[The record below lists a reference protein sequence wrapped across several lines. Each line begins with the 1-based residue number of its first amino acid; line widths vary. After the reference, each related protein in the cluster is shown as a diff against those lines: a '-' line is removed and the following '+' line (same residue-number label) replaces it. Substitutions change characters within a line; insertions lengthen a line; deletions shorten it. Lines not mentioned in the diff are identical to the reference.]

1 MRRYIMPAGTALDLD
16 GCRVSGDSITLPFP
30 LSYET
35 AERLVFLATAQRFG
49 SIDKV
54 WPELGRCLEWVK
66 KRWLSYGLP
75 VKEEPDESPSIHAEL
90 LSPVVVELRRFQE
103 SACHSSCP
111 ECRRVAAL
119 LERMVC
125 LPVPTRLQKACGT
138 MILATL
144 VRAGFNR
151 SAACKQLGIS
161 RTSLH
166 AWCKKLGI
174 APQVRASKD

>member
-1 MRRYIMPAGTALDLD
+1 MPAGAALDLV

-30 LSYET
+30 LPYET
-35 AERLVFLATAQRFG
+35 AERLVFLATVQRFG

-66 KRWLSYGLP
+66 KRWRSYGLP
-75 VKEEPDESPSIHAEL
+75 VQEEPDEPPSIHAEI

-103 SACHSSCP
+103 SACHASCP
-111 ECRRVAAL
+111 QCRRVAAL
-119 LERMVC
+119 LEPVVC
-125 LPVPTRLQKACGT
+125 LPVPTRLQKACRT
-138 MILATL
+138 IILATL

-151 SAACKQLGIS
+151 TAACKQLGIS
-161 RTSLH
+161 RAALY

-174 APQVRASKD
+174 APHVRASTD